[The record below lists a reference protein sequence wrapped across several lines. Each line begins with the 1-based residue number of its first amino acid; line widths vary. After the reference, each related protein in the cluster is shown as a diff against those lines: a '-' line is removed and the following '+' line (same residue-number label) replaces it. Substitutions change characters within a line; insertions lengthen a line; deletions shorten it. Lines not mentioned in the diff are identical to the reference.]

1 MVQNVARTW
10 IWKPS
15 GKIRPHQVPTIH
27 SRAQIGPTEVSLLQ
41 TSIALVLSP
50 RGAHLY
56 HMFFFVFGLYSF
68 LIWRLRYPPLS
79 LSYMSL
85 LSWLAMFSDR
95 LFQFAS
101 CFCFQQQRSYWGKN
115 RAGSHTA
122 LLSFSFSVYMGSLGA
137 QVSCYWLSYNVFSCA
152 FL

>member
-15 GKIRPHQVPTIH
+15 GKIRPHQVPT
-27 SRAQIGPTEVSLLQ
+27 ALGPNWSNGSAKYSCYKLRSLL
-41 TSIALVLSP
+41 SYPPPV
-50 RGAHLY
+50 HLY
-56 HMFFFVFGLYSF
+56 HMFFVFGLYLF

-79 LSYMSL
+79 LNYMSSCCLGL
-85 LSWLAMFSDR
+85 LCFLTNCFN
-95 LFQFAS
+95 LLLVFAFNS
-101 CFCFQQQRSYWGKN
+101 NGVIGGRIAQVRRRRYC
-115 RAGSHTA
+115 
-122 LLSFSFSVYMGSLGA
+122 LLFSVYMGSLGA